1 MELEQARKRAA
12 ELRAVIEKNNRLYY
26 DQDAPELEDYEYDQ
40 LTRELKT
47 IEAQF
52 PQLVTPDSPTQHVGG
67 TPSGKFSKVAHA
79 VKMESLQDAFSLDE
93 LREFDQRVREAGVT
107 PEYVVEIKID
117 GLSVSLEYRNGRLTR
132 GSTRGDGLVGE
143 DVTENLAT
151 IKSIPKEIPNAPD
164 FLEVRGEV
172 YMPHEAYFAL
182 KEQQELEDKTPFKN
196 PRNAAAGSMRQTDPR
211 VAASRSLDIVCFNLQ
226 YSSGGGYEY
235 HSQTLDAMG
244 VRHVGAVNGRQAWE
258 ELTRVAARAEASG
271 RKVAD
276 FVSLVLTDVEMPEMD
291 GFMLTRQIKADR
303 RFAGIP
309 VIMHSS
315 LSGSSNHQLGLSVG
329 VDEYVSKFEP
339 QRLSQVLARLL
350 GMADA
355 ESGR

>member
-151 IKSIPKEIPNAPD
+151 MPLPRSSALAKPAAP
-164 FLEVRGEV
+164 LILIWT
-172 YMPHEAYFAL
+172 AL
-182 KEQQELEDKTPFKN
+182 L
-196 PRNAAAGSMRQTDPR
+196 
-211 VAASRSLDIVCFNLQ
+211 SRSTILLRVRPLAAPT
-226 YSSGGGYEY
+226 SSRAGLLP
-235 HSQTLDAMG
+235 SSIRRKSRKAPSVISKSL
-244 VRHVGAVNGRQAWE
+244 
-258 ELTRVAARAEASG
+258 LAAPAC
-271 RKVAD
+271 
-276 FVSLVLTDVEMPEMD
+276 
-291 GFMLTRQIKADR
+291 
-303 RFAGIP
+303 
-309 VIMHSS
+309 
-315 LSGSSNHQLGLSVG
+315 
-329 VDEYVSKFEP
+329 
-339 QRLSQVLARLL
+339 
-350 GMADA
+350 
-355 ESGR
+355 